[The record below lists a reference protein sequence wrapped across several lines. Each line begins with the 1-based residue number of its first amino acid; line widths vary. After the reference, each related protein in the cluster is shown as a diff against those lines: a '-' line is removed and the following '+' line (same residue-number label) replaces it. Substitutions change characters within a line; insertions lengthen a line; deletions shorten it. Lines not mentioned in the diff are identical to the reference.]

1 MGHLDAASR
10 QRVTQARV
18 ARLATVR
25 PDGHPHIVPIT
36 FALRGDT
43 IVTAIDHKP
52 KTTGHLQRLRNIEAH
67 PRASVIIDRYDDDW
81 SFLWWVRADGNAR
94 IVIQGPDHEQAIDS
108 LTGKYV
114 PYRSHPPKGPVIMV
128 EVDRWSAWS
137 A

>member
-1 MGHLDAASR
+1 MAPLDAATR
-10 QRVTQARV
+10 QRVMEARV

-52 KTTGHLQRLRNIEAH
+52 KTTANLQRLRNIEAH
-67 PRASVIIDRYDDDW
+67 PLASVIIDRYDDDW

-94 IVIQGPDHEQAIDS
+94 VVRQGPERKQAIDA
-108 LTGKYV
+108 LAGKYA
-114 PYRSHPPKGPVIMV
+114 PYRSRPPHGPVIVV
-128 EVDRWSAWS
+128 EVGRWSSWS